1 MLYTQSFDAEGI
13 AVNLGADHLTLEG
26 GCGWFLVIK
35 NFFFLA
41 IWWAGYFFPF
51 FSHKLSITFVLHAIF
66 FFRQLNQL
74 KSPTP
79 PPSPSRVKWSAPYD
93 RQEPIAS
100 WNRCTRGNPCR
111 AFSWRG
117 CVTCVLGRSD
127 PILSWG
133 MNGLNFKLTPS
144 PWLSKPFA
152 HSRRKWK
159 TRNGLNRSFREPTCF
174 FSVHLTTIKTIKHWY
189 DFRALLTIVR
199 RAALGFCG
207 YRRWPKRWL
216 SFYFSHSILG

>member
-1 MLYTQSFDAEGI
+1 M
-13 AVNLGADHLTLEG
+13 ADF
-26 GCGWFLVIK
+26 WWSRI
-35 NFFFLA
+35 FFFLA

-51 FSHKLSITFVLHAIF
+51 FPISFLLRLCCTQFFSSDKRLQEIFLKITH
-66 FFRQLNQL
+66 
-74 KSPTP
+74 P
-79 PPSPSRVKWSAPYD
+79 PPPLSRVKWSAPYD

-117 CVTCVLGRSD
+117 CVTCVLGRSE